1 MKNIFVAFTL
11 AITLVACKK
20 DNKVPTPSPTPS
32 TNDSTSVADSCGGNP
47 NINFTSIG
55 TPVGKFSDCIKDI
68 DGNVY
73 KTVTIG
79 TQTWVAENLKTSKYS
94 DGTTIPN
101 ITDNTQWKNDSTGA
115 WCYYNN
121 DAANSAKYGKLYN
134 WYAVSSTTNGNKNVC
149 PTGWHVPTDAEWT
162 VLTDYLGGASV
173 AGGKMKEVG
182 TTNWNNPNT
191 DAMNTSL
198 FTALPG
204 GQRDGIIG
212 LFGNVGI
219 NGRHWSSSEYSSG
232 NAWYRNFTNFLNSV
246 GRTNFDKKSGFTV
259 RCLKD

>member
-1 MKNIFVAFTL
+1 MKKLFFAL
-11 AITLVACKK
+11 AITSALISCKK
-20 DNKVPTPSPTPS
+20 TSTTPNS
-32 TNDSTSVADSCGGNP
+32 TTNNSSNSGTCVDNP

-55 TPVGKFSDCIKDI
+55 TPIGKLDSCIKDI

-79 TQTWVAENLKTSKYS
+79 TQTWMAENLKTSKYR
-94 DGTTIPN
+94 DGNPIPYVIDTAKWN
-101 ITDNTQWKNDSTGA
+101 HLTTGA
-115 WCYYNN
+115 WCYPNN
-121 DAANSAKYGKLYN
+121 DKNKNAIYGKLYN

-149 PTGWHVPTDAEWT
+149 PTGWHVPTDSEWT

-191 DAMNTSL
+191 DATNTSL

-204 GQRDGIIG
+204 GLLTKYGSSVYLGLLGCWWSTTESQQNDRVAGSRFIG
-212 LFGNVGI
+212 NDYGRVGI
-219 NGRHWSSSEYSSG
+219 FIDPKEDGLSI
-232 NAWYRNFTNFLNSV
+232 
-246 GRTNFDKKSGFTV
+246 